1 MLVKGQRYRA
11 ALLPLPLM
19 FLPKALSKKYRRLV
33 DKNNQSKPPTQK
45 KKIEGKNKSET
56 GKLPQVYGV
65 DYRAFYSS
73 KQMDDNFFE
82 FVKTHRE

>member
-45 KKIEGKNKSET
+45 KKIDGNTEY
-56 GKLPQVYGV
+56 VYL
-65 DYRAFYSS
+65 YRVVQGILDAERR
-73 KQMDDNFFE
+73 QL
-82 FVKTHRE
+82 